1 MLLKIIVQKV
11 EIVKVIHM
19 IVNIQINHL
28 MIRLTRLII
37 IIHISKVLKWIQVDN
52 NNDKILNS
60 QMKIVLDNHLE

>member
-1 MLLKIIVQKV
+1 MIVQKV
-11 EIVKVIHM
+11 EIVEVIHM

-37 IIHISKVLKWIQVDN
+37 IIHINKVQKWILVDN